1 MRGCIT
7 NYQILNYT
15 LSRQF
20 PVWSRRKSTQIIME
34 HQLQSFFIC
43 PVCEGTDIQ
52 LILEIQQVPA
62 HCNLLWPER
71 ELALKAPRGDIHLGY
86 CSTCTHIYNFAFDPR
101 HMEYDQAY
109 ENSLHFSPHVQDC
122 ANSLASDLIDRYALH
137 SKTIIE
143 IGSGKGDFL
152 IMLAEMGNNR
162 GLGFDPS
169 YEPDLAGHR
178 SERVTFIQD
187 FYSEKYVDLEPDL
200 VCCRHVLEHI
210 YKPSAF
216 LTNIRRA
223 IGEKEGT
230 AVFFEVPNV
239 KYTLVDLGIW
249 DIIYEHCSY
258 FNKESLIWL
267 FSSTDFHVRDVRE
280 TFSGQFLTID
290 AIPGSRNGPNSE
302 NAKEISQHVALF
314 SLNYQQKVSAWC
326 IEIDK
331 IKESRQKA
339 VVWGAGSKGVSFLN
353 TLNAERA
360 CKYVV
365 DLNPRK
371 QGMFVAGTG
380 QKIVSPDFLK
390 EYQPDLVVIMNP
402 NYENE
407 IRQMLAGMDLAPI
420 CRIA

>member
-7 NYQILNYT
+7 KYQILNYAF
-15 LSRQF
+15 SRQF
-20 PVWSRRKSTQIIME
+20 PVWSRKKSTQIIME

-43 PVCEGTDIQ
+43 PVCECTDIQ

-71 ELALKAPRGDIHLGY
+71 ELALEAPRGDIQLGY
-86 CSTCTHIYNFAFDPR
+86 CSTCTHIYNYAFAPR
-101 HMEYDQAY
+101 HMEYTQAY
-109 ENSLHFSPHVQDC
+109 ENSLHFSPHFQGY
-122 ANSLASDLIDRYALH
+122 ANSLASHLIDRYALH

-152 IMLAEMGNNR
+152 IMLAEMGNNH

-169 YEPDLAGHR
+169 YEPDLTDHR
-178 SERVTFIQD
+178 SDRVTFIQD
-187 FYSEKYVDLEPDL
+187 YYSEKYTDLDADL
-200 VCCRHVLEHI
+200 ICCRHVLEHI
-210 YKPSAF
+210 DEPSTF

-223 IGEKEGT
+223 VGEKEGT
-230 AVFFEVPNV
+230 VVFFEVPNV
-239 KYTLVDLGIW
+239 MYTLVDMGTW

-258 FNKESLIWL
+258 FNRESLAWL
-267 FSSTDFHVRDVRE
+267 FSLTDFHVRDVRE

-290 AIPGSRNGPNSE
+290 ALPTDNIGNRREYSR
-302 NAKEISQHVALF
+302 EISEHVDRF
-314 SLNYQQKVSAWC
+314 TSNYQQKVGTWQ
-326 IEIDK
+326 EKIDK
-331 IKESRQKA
+331 IKERGQKA

-353 TLNAERA
+353 TLNAEHA
-360 CKYVV
+360 IEYVV

-371 QGMFVAGTG
+371 HGMFVAGTG
-380 QKIVSPDFLK
+380 QKIVSPGFLK

-402 NYENE
+402 NYEKE
-407 IRQMLAGMDLAPI
+407 IRQMLAEMNLAPI